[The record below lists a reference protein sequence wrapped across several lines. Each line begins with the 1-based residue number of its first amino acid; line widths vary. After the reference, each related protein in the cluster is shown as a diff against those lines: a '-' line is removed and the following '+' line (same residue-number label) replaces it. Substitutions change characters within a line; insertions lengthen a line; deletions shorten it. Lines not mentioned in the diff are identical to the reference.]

1 MIPPEAPRSASGR
14 AGPRPAPLLFPRL
27 LVAVAAPILFF
38 CALEGAL
45 RLAGYGKPTE
55 LFIPDVKPG
64 FYRTNPNFTAP
75 FIPPSFGIQ
84 PLNFRIRR
92 HKAPGSVRVFV
103 LGESAAQGMP
113 EPDFGFAAQ
122 LGAQLRARYP
132 GKALEVVNL
141 GITAI
146 NSHVVYRAA
155 RQAADFEPDLLV
167 IYMGNNEVV
176 GPYGPGCAYLS
187 ASPPLWFIRASVLVR
202 GTRTGQLLA
211 DLLGRLVPSGS
222 RARDWRGME
231 TFSDDSVR
239 GEDPRLE
246 AVYRNFSANLQDI
259 VALAGRAGIKTV
271 LSTVVA
277 NLKDNAP
284 FISMHRAGLSPGE
297 KRSWKAAFDS
307 GAVAWDLGD
316 PRSAVYGFEEA
327 LRIDPEFAETH
338 FWLGRLAEALGEPE
352 IARRSY
358 LDALHWDALRFRPDP
373 RINEIIRQV
382 AQGAGG
388 SVALVDAAR
397 AMGSDR
403 GSPPPLAGHEILFD
417 HVHFNW
423 AGNFQMAQLLTGAC
437 ARALFGPDAGPGD
450 GLDPDG
456 CASALGYTPD
466 AQLKMLD
473 TVVKLTLRP
482 PFTNQSTFSEDQAR
496 LRREVEATNAL
507 LGMPGARSA
516 ALDTAERALQQDPDN
531 ASLAERL
538 GTMESDAGNLDR
550 ALSLLDRA
558 EALRPRSAE
567 LSRRKAQ
574 VLMRLQR
581 NAGAEALLR
590 GSLELDRDY
599 FVAGGAL
606 VDLWVS
612 TGQLDRGKVF
622 FDRELAKAP
631 ANPYLRLE
639 YANLLFR
646 GGVLDGAERE
656 ARRIWEDDPG
666 SRPAMAALELLVRL
680 LVSQQRT
687 EAADALSVDARAH
700 QPGDY
705 FNNQRLVRI
714 YTSRDDP
721 AKAIEGLQAMAGSGP
736 FDAAEH
742 LDLAHRLADMS
753 RVPEMLD
760 ELAHAREIA
769 RIEGGEP
776 LIKRIDDLI
785 ATYRKRF
792 SNGPAR

>member
-246 AVYRNFSANLQDI
+246 AVYRNFSTNLQDI

-271 LSTVVA
+271 L
-277 NLKDNAP
+277 
-284 FISMHRAGLSPGE
+284 
-297 KRSWKAAFDS
+297 
-307 GAVAWDLGD
+307 
-316 PRSAVYGFEEA
+316 
-327 LRIDPEFAETH
+327 
-338 FWLGRLAEALGEPE
+338 
-352 IARRSY
+352 
-358 LDALHWDALRFRPDP
+358 
-373 RINEIIRQV
+373 
-382 AQGAGG
+382 
-388 SVALVDAAR
+388 
-397 AMGSDR
+397 
-403 GSPPPLAGHEILFD
+403 
-417 HVHFNW
+417 
-423 AGNFQMAQLLTGAC
+423 
-437 ARALFGPDAGPGD
+437 
-450 GLDPDG
+450 
-456 CASALGYTPD
+456 
-466 AQLKMLD
+466 
-473 TVVKLTLRP
+473 
-482 PFTNQSTFSEDQAR
+482 
-496 LRREVEATNAL
+496 
-507 LGMPGARSA
+507 
-516 ALDTAERALQQDPDN
+516 
-531 ASLAERL
+531 
-538 GTMESDAGNLDR
+538 
-550 ALSLLDRA
+550 
-558 EALRPRSAE
+558 
-567 LSRRKAQ
+567 
-574 VLMRLQR
+574 
-581 NAGAEALLR
+581 
-590 GSLELDRDY
+590 
-599 FVAGGAL
+599 
-606 VDLWVS
+606 
-612 TGQLDRGKVF
+612 
-622 FDRELAKAP
+622 
-631 ANPYLRLE
+631 
-639 YANLLFR
+639 
-646 GGVLDGAERE
+646 
-656 ARRIWEDDPG
+656 
-666 SRPAMAALELLVRL
+666 
-680 LVSQQRT
+680 
-687 EAADALSVDARAH
+687 
-700 QPGDY
+700 
-705 FNNQRLVRI
+705 
-714 YTSRDDP
+714 
-721 AKAIEGLQAMAGSGP
+721 
-736 FDAAEH
+736 
-742 LDLAHRLADMS
+742 
-753 RVPEMLD
+753 
-760 ELAHAREIA
+760 
-769 RIEGGEP
+769 
-776 LIKRIDDLI
+776 
-785 ATYRKRF
+785 
-792 SNGPAR
+792 